1 MKTKSVPNPNI
12 GKGLRGTKM
21 KAHRASPC
29 ITLKYD
35 ENMNRFRSVTGAF
48 MKTPVGM

>member
-1 MKTKSVPNPNI
+1 MKPQKQVNPNI
-12 GKGLRGTKM
+12 GKGLRGQKM
-21 KAHRASPC
+21 KAHRASTC

-35 ENMNRFRSVTGAF
+35 ENMNRYRSVTGAF